1 LRDWPFAGEIPTP
14 ISTMAGL
21 GCPAIPAS
29 NGNIILSLLFQL
41 EQSQWWTPEKLHAQ
55 QYRQAAELLRHARD
69 SVPYYRESLNDI
81 GWQSG
86 EPLDDDIWR
95 RVPLLRREDI
105 QDGDGRAL
113 ISTGYPKAHGAT
125 RKVNT
130 SGSSGKPVTV
140 ISNAM
145 TSVFWN
151 VITMRD
157 FLWRRVDLNA
167 KVAVIRFDENRLA
180 QYPDGLVL
188 DYWLKSI
195 QPFMATGAC
204 AVLDISTPVEP
215 ASGMAGA
222 PEGGLSRHLS
232 VQSGGAADFLPRTA
246 DSFAHALPGA
256 NRFRSAAAP
265 RACALPRGVGLW
277 R

>member
-1 LRDWPFAGEIPTP
+1 
-14 ISTMAGL
+14 MAGL
-21 GCPAIPAS
+21 GWPAIPAS

-157 FLWRRVDLNA
+157 FLWRRVDLILA
-167 KVAVIRFDENRLA
+167 ARRFERQGGGYPIRRKQIGAISRWLGAGLLAEIDPAVYGNRRLR
-180 QYPDGLVL
+180 
-188 DYWLKSI
+188 
-195 QPFMATGAC
+195 GA
-204 AVLDISTPVEP
+204 
-215 ASGMAGA
+215 
-222 PEGGLSRHLS
+222 RHL
-232 VQSGGAADFLPRTA
+232 
-246 DSFAHALPGA
+246 HAG
-256 NRFRSAAAP
+256 
-265 RACALPRGVGLW
+265 RASKWNGW
-277 R
+277 RARRWPISSPIRPIWRRC